1 MEKRIVKVMAEVL
14 MVDEDC
20 INGESSPEN
29 IEEWDSLKQMNLIM
43 AFEEEFEIQLS
54 DEDVVEMLNFQLIK
68 NIIYEYV
75 GERK

>member
-1 MEKRIVKVMAEVL
+1 MAEVL